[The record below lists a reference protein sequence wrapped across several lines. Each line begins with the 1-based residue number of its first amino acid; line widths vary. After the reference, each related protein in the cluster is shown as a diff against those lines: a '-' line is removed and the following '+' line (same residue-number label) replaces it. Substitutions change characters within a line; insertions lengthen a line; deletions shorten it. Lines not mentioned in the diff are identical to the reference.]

1 MALLEETNAQY
12 YSGQQA
18 FVAATTGVNQAFTCT
33 FNTNL
38 VESPIP
44 NFTVEVN
51 GTVLSASNYSVLNN
65 VITVSSSLTA
75 NDDILVKLAQT
86 AINQNYGSYAYITLN
101 DVINNFIVGYIGV
114 GKLISNAK
122 RTDIIFHAK
131 RGLQEFSYDT
141 LKSIKSQELTIPPSL
156 SVAIPQDYVN
166 YVKCSWI
173 DSAGAKHIIYPTRVT
188 SNPYEL
194 PIQDDNGIPTQDG
207 NGNNIESNNS
217 TTEDRWANQSSTNNW
232 RPDDYRYP
240 YNEDLLGRRYGLEPE
255 EAQVNG
261 KFTIN
266 ERLGTFSFSS
276 DLAGKLIILEYISDG
291 LAYDMDSKI
300 PKMAEEAIYMHIAY
314 SILAGRSGVP
324 EYIVQRFKRDR
335 FAALRN
341 AKLRLS
347 NIKTEEIAQ
356 VFRNKA
362 KWIKH

>member
-173 DSAGAKHIIYPTRVT
+173 D
-188 SNPYEL
+188 
-194 PIQDDNGIPTQDG
+194 
-207 NGNNIESNNS
+207 
-217 TTEDRWANQSSTNNW
+217 
-232 RPDDYRYP
+232 
-240 YNEDLLGRRYGLEPE
+240 
-255 EAQVNG
+255 
-261 KFTIN
+261 
-266 ERLGTFSFSS
+266 
-276 DLAGKLIILEYISDG
+276 
-291 LAYDMDSKI
+291 
-300 PKMAEEAIYMHIAY
+300 
-314 SILAGRSGVP
+314 
-324 EYIVQRFKRDR
+324 
-335 FAALRN
+335 
-341 AKLRLS
+341 
-347 NIKTEEIAQ
+347 
-356 VFRNKA
+356 
-362 KWIKH
+362 